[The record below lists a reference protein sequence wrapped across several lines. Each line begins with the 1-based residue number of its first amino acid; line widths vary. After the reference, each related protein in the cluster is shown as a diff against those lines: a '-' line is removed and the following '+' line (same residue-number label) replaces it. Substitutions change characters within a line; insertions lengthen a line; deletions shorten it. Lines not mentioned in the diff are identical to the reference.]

1 LRGFSAVTD
10 EAAKDEKCC
19 CSSGLGAT
27 DLLRFSPPP
36 DMEADRVAEAEEDEE
51 EEEEVFFRW
60 KGVNLRDL
68 AEEGSGS
75 GGSAAARR
83 KDGGEEGEAE
93 GGGWP
98 PSGKKGLDLEEET
111 SIPSFSCRQKA
122 HIPPPAAAA
131 AAAAPGLYGWSL
143 QYWMPSSGSNPAPAW
158 PSS

>member
-10 EAAKDEKCC
+10 EADDENC

-36 DMEADRVAEAEEDEE
+36 DIEADRVAEAEEDEDDE
-51 EEEEVFFRW
+51 EEAFFRW

-68 AEEGSGS
+68 AEEGSGG
-75 GGSAAARR
+75 GGSAERR
-83 KDGGEEGEAE
+83 KDGGDEGEAE

-122 HIPPPAAAA
+122 HIPPPATA
-131 AAAAPGLYGWSL
+131 AAAAPGLYGCSL
-143 QYWMPSSGSNPAPAW
+143 QYWMPSSGSSPAPAAW

>member
-10 EAAKDEKCC
+10 EADDENC

-36 DMEADRVAEAEEDEE
+36 DIEANRVAEAEEDEE
-51 EEEEVFFRW
+51 EEEAFFRW

-68 AEEGSGS
+68 AEEGRG
-75 GGSAAARR
+75 
-83 KDGGEEGEAE
+83 DEGEAE

-98 PSGKKGLDLEEET
+98 PSGKKGLDLEET

-122 HIPPPAAAA
+122 HVPPPATAAV
-131 AAAAPGLYGWSL
+131 AAPGLYGCSL
-143 QYWMPSSGSNPAPAW
+143 QYLMSSSVSSPAPAAW